1 MKKAVICSF
10 AMLVS
15 ILLAEQA
22 AGYKTTAKEREARK
36 AKFHEIQMKKNGGIL
51 IKPGSQQGHVLIA
64 NIQKRVPNDIL
75 ELTARQL
82 AKELRID
89 IKVGTENEDVTSKTA
104 AKAVSAMRTQLVLF
118 IVDHFDDSTSLLIAP
133 ENRWGM
139 VNVAPL
145 AVGATNEVLAGR
157 VRKEISRAFAMLA
170 GAMTSQYQASI
181 LSPIF
186 QPEALDEKS
195 ELRLPYDVQARVI
208 SSLPSFGITPYIQA
222 NYRKACQ
229 EGWAP
234 APTNEFQKAIF
245 EQVKSDKERGPTNP
259 ITIPP
264 PNAKK

>member
-1 MKKAVICSF
+1 MKKAIICSF
-10 AMLVS
+10 AILAS
-15 ILLAEQA
+15 ALLAEKA
-22 AGYKTTAKEREARK
+22 AGHKATAEEREVRK
-36 AKFHEIQMKKNGGIL
+36 AKFHEIQMKKNGGVV
-51 IKPGSQQGHVLIA
+51 IKPGSQQGHVLIV
-64 NIQKRVPNDIL
+64 NIQKRVPSGVL
-75 ELTARQL
+75 ELTARLL

-89 IKVGTENEDVTSKTA
+89 VKVGTVNEDVTSKTA
-104 AKAVSAMRTQLVLF
+104 AKAVSAMRTQLALF
-118 IVDHFDDSTSLLIAP
+118 IVDHPDDSTSLLIAP

-145 AVGATNEVLAGR
+145 AVGATNEVLAAR

-195 ELRLPYDVQARVI
+195 ELRLPYDVQSRVI

-234 APTNEFQKAIF
+234 APTNDFQKAIW
-245 EQVKSDKERGPTNP
+245 EKVKADKERGPTNP
-259 ITIPP
+259 ILIPP

>member
-1 MKKAVICSF
+1 MKKFVTYSF

-15 ILLAEQA
+15 VLLAEQV
-22 AGYKTTAKEREARK
+22 AGHKATVEEREARK
-36 AKFHEIQMKKNGGIL
+36 ARFHEIQMRKNGGVV

-64 NIQKRVPNDIL
+64 NTQKRVRSDVL
-75 ELTARQL
+75 ELTSMQL
-82 AKELRID
+82 AQELRID
-89 IKVGTENEDVTSKTA
+89 VKVGTVNEDVTPKSAEKM
-104 AKAVSAMRTQLVLF
+104 VSAMKAQLTLF
-118 IVDHFDDSTSLLIAP
+118 IVDHFDDTTSLLIAP

-145 AVGATNEVLAGR
+145 AVGATNEVLAER
-157 VRKEISRAFAMLA
+157 IRKEISRAFAMLA

-186 QPEALDEKS
+186 QPEALDKKY
-195 ELRLPYDVQARVI
+195 ELRLPYDVQSRVI
-208 SSLPSFGITPYIQA
+208 SSLPSFGITPYIQS

-234 APTNEFQKAIF
+234 SPTNEFQKAIF
-245 EQVKSDKERGPTNP
+245 EQIKAEKERGPTNP
-259 ITIPP
+259 ITIQP